1 MLVNDIAWS
10 KHVALIV
17 RHQNLA
23 RPFNLKLLK
32 CRLPA
37 GKDIAVQLGEREVD
51 EVMGRAALSKY
62 RVGCLC

>member
-1 MLVNDIAWS
+1 M
-10 KHVALIV
+10 ALIV